1 MRLLRPDL
9 PRPRDPAQGRF
20 LQGASL
26 VSSAT
31 CPRAPW
37 HFGVRL
43 AGSRGAS
50 WPRPSP
56 SPHRG
61 VCPPPTAPTT
71 LAHWTVSTRRARTG
85 LCLLPCP
92 RPSTGPSEGRCSMNE
107 RTILSPS
114 GKGDR
119 PPASVAGVPQAGAR
133 TWGERDPQ
141 ASLSTA
147 GLGSHSPGI
156 RPHFAPPWPYDLGQ
170 VASPLRALAPSYVK
184 LRSAHRTV
192 TYSHCRYLEPA
203 RAWPRLGPG
212 HQCGTSPTR
221 PAEPARTERGRA

>member
-1 MRLLRPDL
+1 MGPGGRGRRPHPPALLKPQPRKNPRSSGASPIRGLWSGVKDSEGKSEGRGSLQARTPGAASPQRPRRGVRTRLLRPDL
-9 PRPRDPAQGRF
+9 PHPRDPAQGRF

-26 VSSAT
+26 VASAT
-31 CPRAPW
+31 WPRAPW
-37 HFGVRL
+37 HFRVRL

-50 WPRPSP
+50 RPRPSP

-85 LCLLPCP
+85 LCSLPCP

-119 PPASVAGVPQAGAR
+119 PPASAAGVPQAGAR
-133 TWGERDPQ
+133 TWEERDPQ

-156 RPHFAPPWPYDLGQ
+156 
-170 VASPLRALAPSYVK
+170 
-184 LRSAHRTV
+184 
-192 TYSHCRYLEPA
+192 
-203 RAWPRLGPG
+203 
-212 HQCGTSPTR
+212 
-221 PAEPARTERGRA
+221 